1 MAEHE
6 SPACPGVSAV
16 NHIFAISSYLL
27 RTLRIL
33 LEENSGGSGFTQWRE
48 TMGEATHTIQLVI
61 RSKGCVPMSGPASL
75 FRYVLC

>member
-16 NHIFAISSYLL
+16 NHIFVINSHLL

-33 LEENSGGSGFTQWRE
+33 LEENSGGYGFAQWRE
-48 TMGEATHTIQLVI
+48 TMGGSHTHRTTGHSI
-61 RSKGCVPMSGPASL
+61 
-75 FRYVLC
+75 